1 MFCVFVP
8 KIIFHALCHS
18 IYFTS
23 YMNIIPSANNPLE
36 DLVFYA
42 LINLIQNTKRE
53 TR

>member
-23 YMNIIPSANNPLE
+23 YMNTIPSTTLE
-36 DLVFYA
+36 GLVLHA
-42 LINLIQNTKRE
+42 LINLI
-53 TR
+53 